1 MAGVGVK
8 RGRISRSA
16 DFDAAFR
23 RGRSHSTRHLV
34 VYAFERPDV
43 TPTEPDVPRLG
54 LAVSR
59 KVGNA
64 VVRNRLKRQLR
75 EAFVRVSA
83 DLPAATDFVVIA
95 RPSLPPAI
103 EAQGFEWLVGE
114 VRETAARTTGRA
126 T

>member
-1 MAGVGVK
+1 MAGAGAK
-8 RGRISRSA
+8 RGRVSRSA

-23 RGRSHSTRHLV
+23 RGHSHSGRHLV
-34 VYAFERPDV
+34 VYALERPDASAA
-43 TPTEPDVPRLG
+43 DVPRLG

-64 VVRNRLKRQLR
+64 VVRNQVKRQLR
-75 EAFVRVSA
+75 EAFDRVVE
-83 DLPAATDFVVIA
+83 DLPATTDFVVIA

-103 EAQGFEWLVGE
+103 ESQGFEWLVAE
-114 VRETAARTTGRA
+114 VRQTAERSAGRA

>member
-1 MAGVGVK
+1 VAGAGAK
-8 RGRISRSA
+8 RGRVSRSA

-23 RGRSHSTRHLV
+23 RGRSHSGRHLV
-34 VYAFERPDV
+34 VYALERPDPSA
-43 TPTEPDVPRLG
+43 TGDVPRLG

-64 VVRNRLKRQLR
+64 VVRNQVKRQLR
-75 EAFVRVSA
+75 EAFDRVVGE
-83 DLPAATDFVVIA
+83 LPTTTDFIVIA

-103 EAQGFEWLVGE
+103 ETQGFEWLVAE
-114 VRETAARTTGRA
+114 VRQTAARSAGSA